1 MGRSFAK
8 KHSNKIRQRR
18 KLRAKLYALRHEY
31 THAKSSSEKDAIK
44 EKLAKYL
51 PTVDLDRYLS

>member
-18 KLRAKLYALRHEY
+18 KLRAKLYALRHLYSE
-31 THAKSSSEKDAIK
+31 AKSSSEKDAIK
-44 EKLAKYL
+44 QKLAKYL
-51 PTVDLDRYLS
+51 PTIDIDKYLS